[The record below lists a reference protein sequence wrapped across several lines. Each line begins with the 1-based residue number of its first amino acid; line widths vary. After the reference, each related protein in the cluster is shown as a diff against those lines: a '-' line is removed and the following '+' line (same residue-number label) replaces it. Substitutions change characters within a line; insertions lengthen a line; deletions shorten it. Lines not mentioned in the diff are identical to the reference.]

1 VNAAG
6 LPFEHGYSLLK
17 RVGDRVTTK
26 EEMKFHS
33 DRAEAELDLGL
44 HSRSVEAARAHY
56 DLSALHFEK
65 MRELSRKKR

>member
-1 VNAAG
+1 
-6 LPFEHGYSLLK
+6 
-17 RVGDRVTTK
+17 VTTK

-33 DRAEAELDLGL
+33 DRAVAELDLGL

-56 DLSALHFEK
+56 DLSALHFQK